1 MNDSLALLA
10 WCDPARRHVRWTW
23 SGIWV
28 GVLLVDRHR
37 VVYRVGDEEKFS
49 APLDRTRFAWR
60 GGSRMTAARF
70 DLHLPETT
78 FRLYLSPPGNDAPQ
92 PDRNLVDHL
101 AGALDRLSI
110 VSLFEGT
117 LGTLGNASGMLG
129 NALTLPGAVA
139 QLRDGHRA
147 AERLR
152 AHLAET
158 MSPPDPEARAAS
170 TPEPCFTRGDDHTWA
185 TAVRFSPG
193 GETIACAHSD
203 GSVRLWNTRDGTPRR
218 RLHPLGHGVALQ
230 DIAYVGAGRVL
241 LTAGDDR
248 CARLWDVLAGEELA
262 RLAHPDAVSRVTVD
276 AGNRWAATVSEDM
289 TARIWDLTTGGL
301 LRTLDVDCAHGVL
314 FAATGS
320 DLVVSGV
327 GGDISRFPSPTAA
340 CSGRTET
347 GTGVVDCLA
356 FSDDGRLAVNDS
368 EESAVTVFDSAL
380 DHAVA
385 ELQND
390 TPVLCGAFSPTGRSF
405 LGGDEKGDA
414 VLWDIRTGRRLLT
427 LAHGSPVESLDWNR
441 RTGLIATGTL
451 EGLTVWDLRGHPAF
465 LEPSQ

>member
-1 MNDSLALLA
+1 MALLA

-49 APLDRTRFAWR
+49 APLDRTRFEWR

-70 DLHLPETT
+70 DLHLPETA

-92 PDRNLVDHL
+92 PDRSLMDQL
-101 AGALDRLSI
+101 AGALDRLSV
-110 VSLFEGT
+110 VSLFGGA
-117 LGTLGNASGMLG
+117 LGTLGDASGMLG
-129 NALTLPGAVA
+129 NALALPGAVG
-139 QLRDGHRA
+139 QLRAGHRA

-158 MSPPDPEARAAS
+158 TPPSDPGAREGA
-170 TPEPCFTRGDDHTWA
+170 PKPCFSRGDEETWA

-193 GETIACAHSD
+193 GETIACAHSH

-218 RLHPLGHGVALQ
+218 QLHPLGHGVTVQ

-241 LTAGDDR
+241 LAAGDDR
-248 CARLWDVLAGEELA
+248 CARMVNVLTGDEVA
-262 RLAHPDAVSRVTVD
+262 RLTHPDAVSRVSVD
-276 AGNRWAATVSEDM
+276 ADNRWAATVCEDM

-368 EESAVTVFDSAL
+368 NESAVTLFDNAL

-385 ELQND
+385 RLQNGA
-390 TPVLCGAFSPTGRSF
+390 PVLCGTFSPTGRSF
-405 LGGDEKGDA
+405 LGGDERGDA
-414 VLWDIRTGRRLLT
+414 VLWDTRTGRRLLT
-427 LAHGSPVESLDWNR
+427 LAHASPVESLEWNR

-451 EGLTVWDLRGHPAF
+451 EGLTVWDLRGHPAA
-465 LEPSQ
+465 LEPSE